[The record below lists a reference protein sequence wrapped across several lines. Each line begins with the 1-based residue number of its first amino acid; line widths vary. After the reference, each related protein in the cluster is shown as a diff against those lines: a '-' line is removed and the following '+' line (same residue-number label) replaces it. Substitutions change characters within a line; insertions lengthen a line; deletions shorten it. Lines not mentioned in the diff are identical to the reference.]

1 MDGSGYTPRF
11 GALFAEDF
19 DLPHAAPD
27 AQAVEPV
34 FSVSELTAAREAA
47 WHEGHA
53 VGLREAAEADTSAT
67 KQAIAQISELL
78 RAESQA
84 GVARAE
90 QDATAI
96 AQLLLDSLAA
106 TFPTLAAR
114 YGEAE
119 VRAIIRTVLPA
130 LIREPV
136 ITVRAHPETTVV
148 IAQEIVG
155 LDPDLKEHMQTVP
168 CEDMMPGDLRIAWR
182 NGSAVRN
189 ATALWQQVSEIL
201 APAGLLQID
210 ARVKERA
217 DGE

>member
-1 MDGSGYTPRF
+1 MDGSAYTPRF

-19 DLPHAAPD
+19 DLPQAAPE
-27 AQAVEPV
+27 AQVIDPV
-34 FSVSELTAAREAA
+34 LSASELTAAREAA

-53 VGLREAAEADTSAT
+53 TGFREAAAADNTAT

-78 RAESQA
+78 RSESQA

-90 QDATAI
+90 EEAAAI

-114 YGEAE
+114 YGDAE

-155 LDPDLKEHMQTVP
+155 LDPDLKEHVQTVP

-189 ATALWQQVSEIL
+189 ATALWQQVAEIL
-201 APAGLLQID
+201 APAGLLQIN
-210 ARVKERA
+210 AGLKESA